1 MVEQIAKKV
10 MDGGRVDAAE
20 ALELYRHAP
29 THLLGHLADTIRA
42 RKHPERI
49 VTYII
54 DRNVNYTNICVA
66 RCNFCAFYRTVGSSD
81 GYVLGFEEI
90 FRKIDETIAVGG
102 NQLLLQG
109 GHNPDLPIQWYED
122 LFRAVKARYPDFK
135 LHALSPP
142 EVLHISRLNQI
153 PTRTVIERLVAAG
166 LDSIPGGGAEILV
179 DRVRKLL
186 NCYSKAS
193 SDEWLDIMRQAHE
206 AGLRTTA
213 TMMYGT
219 VETDEERIEHM
230 MRLRELQD
238 ETGGFTA
245 FITWSYQPE
254 HTEHGG
260 YEATG
265 VDYLRTLALSRIV
278 LDNFDNLQAS
288 WVTQGGKVGQ
298 LSLAFG
304 ANDMGSVMIEENVV
318 RAAGASYC
326 MDEVEI
332 VVNIED
338 AGFIP
343 KRRNMHY
350 EILGDPVFRERDVP
364 RMLALATARADGD
377 TSVPEELKNYPA
389 RSRAG
394 QDAAA
399 GAVAADSSIHDR
411 LPTGCCRSPAADS
424 RRLGRRSRTAASSRS
439 ASSRTLRPTRH
450 RPRPRRSILPALVN
464 AHTHLELSYLHGR
477 VPPSTSF
484 NEWVRALMALRRSIR
499 IRPPRDRRRGRDAA
513 IARRARYRHRAR
525 RRRQQHAGHRA
536 AAARAPACRRRC
548 STS

>member
-1 MVEQIAKKV
+1 MVERIATKV
-10 MDGGRVDAAE
+10 LDGGRVDRAE
-20 ALELYRHAP
+20 ALELYRRAP
-29 THLLGHLADTIRA
+29 THLLGRLADAIRA
-42 RKHPERI
+42 RKHPERV

-54 DRNVNYTNICVA
+54 DRNVNYTNVCVA
-66 RCNFCAFYRTVGSSD
+66 RCNFCAFYRPVGSSE
-81 GYVLGFEEI
+81 GYVLGFDEI

-109 GHNPDLPIQWYED
+109 GHNPDLPIGWYED
-122 LFRAVKARYPDFK
+122 LFRAVKSRYPAFK

-142 EVLHISRLNQI
+142 EVLHISRLNQM
-153 PTRTVIERLVAAG
+153 PVADVIGRLIAAG

-186 NCYSKAS
+186 NCYGKAT
-193 SDEWLDIMRQAHE
+193 SDEWLGVMREAHR

-219 VETDEERIEHM
+219 VETDEERIEHL
-230 MRLRELQD
+230 MRLREVQD
-238 ETGGFTA
+238 DTGGFTA

-254 HTEHGG
+254 HTERGG
-260 YEATG
+260 TEATG

-326 MDEVEI
+326 MDELEI

-350 EILGDPVFRERDVP
+350 QVLGDPIFRERDVP
-364 RMLALATARADGD
+364 RMLSLATARADGD
-377 TSVPEELKNYPA
+377 TSVPEELRNYPA
-389 RSRAG
+389 RSREG
-394 QDAAA
+394 K
-399 GAVAADSSIHDR
+399 
-411 LPTGCCRSPAADS
+411 
-424 RRLGRRSRTAASSRS
+424 
-439 ASSRTLRPTRH
+439 
-450 RPRPRRSILPALVN
+450 
-464 AHTHLELSYLHGR
+464 
-477 VPPSTSF
+477 
-484 NEWVRALMALRRSIR
+484 R
-499 IRPPRDRRRGRDAA
+499 IRLS
-513 IARRARYRHRAR
+513 
-525 RRRQQHAGHRA
+525 Q
-536 AAARAPACRRRC
+536 
-548 STS
+548 

>member
-1 MVEQIAKKV
+1 MFDELAGKV
-10 MDGGRVDAAE
+10 TAGARVSAAE
-20 ALELYRHAP
+20 ALALYRHAP
-29 THLLGHLADTIRA
+29 LHLLGRLADTIRA
-42 RKHPERI
+42 RKHPVRV

-54 DRNVNYTNICVA
+54 DRNVNYTNVCVA
-66 RCNFCAFYRTVGSSD
+66 RCNFCAFYQPVGSAE
-81 GYVLGFEEI
+81 GYVLGFDEI

-102 NQLLLQG
+102 NQILLQG
-109 GHNPDLPIQWYED
+109 GHNPDLPIAWYED

-142 EVLHISRLNQI
+142 EVLHISRINQLSV
-153 PTRTVIERLVAAG
+153 TAVIARLVAAG

-186 NCYSKAS
+186 NCHGKAS
-193 SDEWLDIMRQAHE
+193 AGEWLDVMRHAHL

-230 MRLRELQD
+230 MRLRDLQD

-245 FITWSYQPE
+245 FIAWSYQPE
-254 HTEHGG
+254 HTERGG
-260 YEATG
+260 SEATG
-265 VDYLRTLALSRIV
+265 IDYLRTLALARIV

-298 LSLAFG
+298 LSLAYG

-318 RAAGASYC
+318 RAAGAVYC

-350 EILGDPVFRERDVP
+350 EILGDPIFRERDVP
-364 RMLALATARADGD
+364 RMLMLGTARADGD
-377 TSVPEELKNYPA
+377 SSVPEELQQYPA
-389 RSRAG
+389 RSQAG
-394 QDAAA
+394 K
-399 GAVAADSSIHDR
+399 R
-411 LPTGCCRSPAADS
+411 L
-424 RRLGRRSRTAASSRS
+424 
-439 ASSRTLRPTRH
+439 
-450 RPRPRRSILPALVN
+450 
-464 AHTHLELSYLHGR
+464 R
-477 VPPSTSF
+477 VS
-484 NEWVRALMALRRSIR
+484 
-499 IRPPRDRRRGRDAA
+499 
-513 IARRARYRHRAR
+513 
-525 RRRQQHAGHRA
+525 Q
-536 AAARAPACRRRC
+536 
-548 STS
+548 